1 MLNALF
7 TKNKKYLDVG
17 LTKFPDVNISFV
29 VTKRIHGRSAKAEPS
44 DENEKLCAHA
54 TNKLVI

>member
-1 MLNALF
+1 MLNPF
-7 TKNKKYLDVG
+7 SSEYLDVG
-17 LTKFPDVNISFV
+17 LAKFYDVNITFV
-29 VTKRIHGRSAKAEPS
+29 VAKRIHGRSAKAEPS

>member
-1 MLNALF
+1 MLNPF
-7 TKNKKYLDVG
+7 SSEYLDVG
-17 LTKFPDVNISFV
+17 LAKLHDVNVTFV

>member
-1 MLNALF
+1 MLNPF
-7 TKNKKYLDVG
+7 SSEYLDVG
-17 LTKFPDVNISFV
+17 LAKFYDVNITFV

-54 TNKLVI
+54 TNKKLVI